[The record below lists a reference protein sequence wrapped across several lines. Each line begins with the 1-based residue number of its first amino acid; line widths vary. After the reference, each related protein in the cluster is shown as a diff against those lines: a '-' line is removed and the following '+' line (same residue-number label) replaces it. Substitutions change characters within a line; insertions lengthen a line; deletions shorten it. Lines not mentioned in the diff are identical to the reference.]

1 VDRTLAPAL
10 LLALAACG
18 SSSSGSQAG
27 SCAVDT
33 NDHSAGEPAELA
45 GITAAHNAVRA
56 HVCVGPL
63 TWDPAL
69 AATAAAWVAQ
79 CQSAGGAILDHNP
92 SRGSGATY
100 FGENIYAASGNSLAT
115 ASGAVNA
122 WAAEAQS
129 YHGEPISSAV
139 VQAAGHYTQLVW
151 ASSTRLGCAKHYCS
165 SIAYGYTIVCDYAP
179 GGNIIGQRPY

>member
-1 VDRTLAPAL
+1 VDH
-10 LLALAACG
+10 G
-18 SSSSGSQAG
+18 
-27 SCAVDT
+27 
-33 NDHSAGEPAELA
+33 AGEPAELA

-56 HVCVGPL
+56 GVCVGPL

-69 AATAAAWVAQ
+69 AATASAWVAQ

-92 SRGSGATY
+92 NRGGGATY
-100 FGENIYAASGNSLAT
+100 FGENIFAASGDGLAT

-122 WAAEAQS
+122 WAAEAAS

-151 ASSTRLGCAKHYCS
+151 ANTTRVGCAKHRCAN
-165 SIAYGYTIVCDYAP
+165 ITYGYTIVCDYAP
-179 GGNIIGQRPY
+179 GGNIVGQRPY